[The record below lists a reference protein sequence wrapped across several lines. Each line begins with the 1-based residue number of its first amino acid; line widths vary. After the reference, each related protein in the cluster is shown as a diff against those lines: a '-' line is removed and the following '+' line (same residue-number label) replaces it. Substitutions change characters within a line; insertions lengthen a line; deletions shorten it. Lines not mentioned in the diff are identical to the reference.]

1 MKRLLM
7 IAFHF
12 PPAAGSSGIQRTLRF
27 ARHLPQFGWEP
38 VVLTAGPRA
47 YERTSEDQLEDAAG
61 MAVERAFA
69 LDSARHLAVMGRYA
83 AFTARPDRWV
93 SWWLGALPK
102 GMGMIRRYR
111 PDALWSTYPIAT
123 AHKIGHDLAGLSQ
136 LPWIADFRD
145 PMAQEG
151 YPADRKTW
159 NSFKRIEAA
168 AMERAQSSVFVTPG
182 AARMYRER
190 YPHVPQDRIAVI
202 ENGYDED
209 SFAGIEALAASKGP
223 LKPGAVTVLHSGV
236 VYPSER
242 DPSGLFRA
250 LRMMLD
256 RGDVRRGE
264 FFLRLR
270 ASAHESVLHGLINQ
284 HGIADLVELLPPIPY
299 REALL
304 EMARAQ
310 ALLVLQASNCNDQV
324 PAKLYEYMR
333 CRRPLM
339 GLTDPQGDTAAV
351 LRKAGVHD
359 IARLDSAE
367 EIALLL
373 GRVLPSLKGASA
385 PLPNT
390 ELARRASRQQRTAEL
405 AGLLDRVIDRRSA
418 MTSGRTVQ

>member
-1 MKRLLM
+1 M

-27 ARHLPQFGWEP
+27 ARHLPQLGWEP
-38 VVLTAGPRA
+38 LVLTANPRA
-47 YERTSEDQLEDAAG
+47 YERTGEDQIGDIAG

-69 LDSARHLAVMGRYA
+69 LDAARHLAVMGRYS
-83 AFTARPDRWV
+83 AFTARPDRWI

-102 GMGMIRRYR
+102 GMAMIRRYR

-123 AHKIGHDLAGLSQ
+123 AHKIGHDLACLSQ

-145 PMAQEG
+145 PMAQDG
-151 YPADRKTW
+151 YPADHKTW
-159 NSFKRIEAA
+159 KSFRRIEAA

-190 YPHVPQDRIAVI
+190 YPGVPQERFAVI

-209 SFAGIEALAASKGP
+209 SFEGVDSLAAARGP
-223 LKPGAVTVLHSGV
+223 LKPGAFTVVHSGV

-242 DPSGLFRA
+242 DPSSLFRA
-250 LRMMLD
+250 LRTMLE
-256 RGDVRRGE
+256 RGEVRRGE
-264 FFLRLR
+264 FFVRLR
-270 ASAHESVLHGLINQ
+270 ACGHEGVLQGLIDQ
-284 HGIADLVELLPPIPY
+284 HGVGDLVELAPPIPY

-304 EMARAQ
+304 EMARAD

-333 CRRPLM
+333 CRRPLV
-339 GLTDPQGDTAAV
+339 GLTDPEGDTASL
-351 LRKAGVHD
+351 LRRFGVNEL
-359 IARLDSAE
+359 ARLDSPE

-373 GRVLPSLKGASA
+373 RRVLGSLRDGRA
-385 PLPNT
+385 PLPNAD
-390 ELARRASRQQRTAEL
+390 LARRASRQQRTAEL
-405 AGLLDRVIDRRSA
+405 ARLLDRVIDRRA
-418 MTSGRTVQ
+418 ALTSGKAVQ